1 MPKMPSAR
9 PVYFATR
16 IGFQQKVRAF
26 RDAVQKKIRHFGR
39 QQAGSIPMMVG
50 LAIIPV
56 MGFMG
61 AAVDYSTANKAKA
74 KLGAAADAAALAAVD
89 HQAISGTASDAQTTA
104 QNVFNAQA
112 TNLGNATVNSVSVNV
127 NDSTSGRTAVVSYT
141 ATKPNLFM
149 GSVGIPNTTINGSA
163 TASAG
168 LSTYVD
174 FYMLLDNTPSM
185 GVGATPGDIA
195 TMVNNTPDQCAFAC
209 HDLNNSSNYYNLQK
223 SWA

>member
-1 MPKMPSAR
+1 MLHQYPLPKIVEMMRNASN
-9 PVYFATR
+9 
-16 IGFQQKVRAF
+16 AF
-26 RDAVQKKIRHFGR
+26 HKRTQRFGR
-39 QQAGSIPMMVG
+39 QQDGSIPLMIG

-56 MGFMG
+56 IGFMG

-89 HQAISGTASDAQTTA
+89 HQAISGTASDAQTTG
-104 QNVFNAQA
+104 QNVFNAQVN
-112 TNLGNATVNSVSVNV
+112 NLGNVTVSSVSVSV

-149 GSVGIPNTTINGSA
+149 GFVGIPSTTINGSA